1 MRYQTLILGLLL
13 SVSLVI
19 PARAEDKAIAILFGP
34 VSPEARE
41 QAATAATERIYQW
54 LGAPGTTVELRRVGV
69 RDAQELLK
77 FLKPKDVTQ
86 ALADSARL
94 GGEAT
99 LPKFMDALDIAVY
112 ALARKPG
119 LRFLIVALEAPAL
132 NADQIS
138 RLKQTAD
145 LCKANKV
152 QVLLWDF
159 SKEASDAGG
168 WETLVAGSGGAKSR
182 DLGKFEGVLPSATPP
197 PAVAAAGAGKEAA
210 AAGGLQVRTHLFRT
224 APPSAK
230 GVGSTVG
237 AMSSLFISEIPES
250 GLKFNPE
257 GGNSVAKVRISQVVK
272 NKAGESIWQ
281 AKKDLTVKTSTS
293 KLEARKTG
301 SVVYVR
307 QVRLV
312 AGEYTL
318 ESTVEDLNAEKV
330 VEDKAPA
337 AATDMLPGLALS
349 GAMIVRQLNKQ
360 IDVFEGDDLI
370 QYEGVA
376 LTPMLTP
383 VFPAGEP
390 FTLAVY
396 FLMFPDM
403 NGKMPRMRLDIMQN
417 GQSVGGTNLPFSD
430 KLRDDTKDGTS
441 KMGGEQ
447 KHTFPYL
454 AKLANAMLLA
464 GNYEVKITV
473 QQDTQEVTRSVP
485 FRVVEAA
492 KSK

>member
-1 MRYQTLILGLLL
+1 MLCACLI
-13 SVSLVI
+13 I
-19 PARAEDKAIAILFGP
+19 PARAEDKAISILFGP

-41 QAATAATERIYQW
+41 QAAAAATTRIYQW

-77 FLKPKDVTQ
+77 FLKPKDVAQSLT
-86 ALADSARL
+86 DSARL
-94 GGEAT
+94 GGEAP

-119 LRFLIVALEAPAL
+119 LRYLIVALEAPVL

-159 SKEASDAGG
+159 SKEASDTGG
-168 WETLVAGSGGAKSR
+168 WEALVTGSGGAKAR
-182 DLGKFEGVLPSATPP
+182 DLAKFEAVLPSATPP
-197 PAVAAAGAGKEAA
+197 PVVTAAGAGKAGAE
-210 AAGGLQVRTHLFRT
+210 AAGGLQVRTHLFRS
-224 APPSAK
+224 APPSSRRSGA
-230 GVGSTVG
+230 TVG
-237 AMSSLFISEIPES
+237 VMSSLFITEIPES
-250 GLKFNPE
+250 GLQFDPE
-257 GGNSVAKVRISQVVK
+257 GGNSQAKLRVTQVVK
-272 NKAGESIWQ
+272 NKAGEAVWQ
-281 AKKDLTVKTSTS
+281 AKKELSVKTPTS
-293 KLEARKTG
+293 KLDARKTG

-307 QVRLV
+307 QVRLP
-312 AGEYTL
+312 ASDYTL
-318 ESTVEDLNAEKV
+318 ESTVEDLNAQKT
-330 VEDKAPA
+330 VENKAEA
-337 AATDMLPGLALS
+337 TATDMLPGLALS

-360 IDVFEGDDLI
+360 IDLFEGDDLI
-370 QYEGVA
+370 QYDGAA
-376 LTPMLTP
+376 LTPMLAP

-430 KLRDDTKDGTS
+430 KLKDDTKEGS
-441 KMGGEQ
+441 SSMAGEQ

-454 AKLANAMLLA
+454 AKLGNAMLLA

-473 QQDTQEVTRSVP
+473 QQDTQEVTRTVP
-485 FRVVEAA
+485 FRVVQAA
-492 KSK
+492 KAK